1 MSASTQQASVVAVRV
16 VDLECRLGGRPVV
29 AGVGLDVRY
38 GEVLALV
45 GPNGAGK
52 STVLGAVAGDLAA
65 SAGSVL
71 LDDRDV
77 GEWSTRDLAR
87 RRSVLLQSHE
97 VSFAFTVREV
107 VEMGR
112 APWLGREEQDD
123 DEEAVAE
130 AMRRADVVHL
140 ADRPFT
146 QLSGGERARAAL
158 ARVLA
163 QRTDVVL
170 LDEPTAAL
178 DLRHTEDVMAVAR
191 DLAAA
196 GRAVVVV
203 LHDLSLAAAHA
214 DVIAVLDAGRLVAH
228 GAPADVLTPEVVS
241 STYGIDVHV
250 IADPDGRLL
259 VVPRRAPRP
268 HPDTP
273 SRPI

>member
-1 MSASTQQASVVAVRV
+1 MSGVAVRV
-16 VDLECRLGGRPVV
+16 LDLECRLGGRPVV
-29 AGVGLDVRY
+29 TGVDLDVRH
-38 GEVLALV
+38 GQVLALV

-52 STVLGAVAGDLAA
+52 STLLGAVAGDLVPA
-65 SAGSVL
+65 AGSVL
-71 LDDRDV
+71 LDDRGV
-77 GEWSTRDLAR
+77 GEWPTRELAR

-112 APWLGREEQDD
+112 APWLGRDEQDD
-123 DEEAVAE
+123 DEAAIAE
-130 AMRRADVVHL
+130 AMRRADVEHL

-178 DLRHTEDVMAVAR
+178 DLRHTEDVMSVAR
-191 DLAAA
+191 DLADA

-214 DVIAVLDAGRLVAH
+214 DVVAVLDAGRLVGH
-228 GAPADVLTPEVVS
+228 GAPADVLTPDLVS

-250 IADPDGRLL
+250 LTDPDGRLL
-259 VVPRRAPRP
+259 VVPRRVSRPRP
-268 HPDTP
+268 DI
-273 SRPI
+273 SSLPI